1 MSNLQQ
7 PDKKMIA
14 ALMKAAAK
22 SLGPSPEQLKTQID
36 NGSLEKSLSGMN
48 SRQAAMLSSALK
60 DPKSAERIMN
70 TPQAKALLN
79 KLTKK

>member
-1 MSNLQQ
+1 MSKFKQ
-7 PDKKMIA
+7 PDQKMVD

-22 SLGPSPEQLKTQID
+22 SMGTTPEQLKAQID
-36 NGSLEKSLSGMN
+36 NGSLQKSLSGMN
-48 SRQAAMLSSALK
+48 SIQATQLSAALS
-60 DPKSAERIMN
+60 DPKNAERIMN